1 MEESLDI
8 LDKNKLYVIA
18 VSGGID
24 SMSLLDLLIKN
35 NYNIV
40 VAYVNHNMR
49 KDTYKDE
56 ELVENICR
64 KNNIRLEKIK
74 FNYSK
79 DSNFHDEAH
88 NFRYNFFK
96 KICKKYNTNNII
108 TAHHGDDLIETIL
121 IKIFRGSNLYGYSGF
136 EKIETKDNYTYYKP
150 LLEYSKED
158 IKEYARKNNI
168 EYLEDSTNLEDHY
181 LRNRIRHHIL
191 PLIKKETNINKFIEY
206 SNILKE
212 SFNYIRNKSKQ
223 IVNNL
228 TLDEFLK
235 QDDIIKK
242 DIINYL
248 FEQYNIKSNNN
259 KINDILKILENNK
272 PNPYYNIGN
281 NYLLIKEYNNIKIIK
296 DNNETKNNINIIINK
311 NEQYQDNNNFFYF
324 SSKNTK
330 NNIKICY
337 NKLQFPLHIRTRQD
351 GDIIRFKNQTKKIKK
366 LFIDLKIPKLK
377 RDQILLVFDHN
388 NNLIWIPELNIKNIN
403 YEEYDCF
410 LNYEVYDE

>member
-248 FEQYNIKSNNN
+248 FEQYNIKSNYISILSCSYMKWELQFIITYFYIIFSIFTR
-259 KINDILKILENNK
+259 KIKKIVIILILF
-272 PNPYYNIGN
+272 IFIN
-281 NYLLIKEYNNIKIIK
+281 NY
-296 DNNETKNNINIIINK
+296 INIIFCFVII
-311 NEQYQDNNNFFYF
+311 FYDF
-324 SSKNTK
+324 
-330 NNIKICY
+330 Y
-337 NKLQFPLHIRTRQD
+337 
-351 GDIIRFKNQTKKIKK
+351 III
-366 LFIDLKIPKLK
+366 LF
-377 RDQILLVFDHN
+377 
-388 NNLIWIPELNIKNIN
+388 
-403 YEEYDCF
+403 Y
-410 LNYEVYDE
+410 